1 MLTIVCNSQKGGSG
15 KTTLCRILSVQ
26 AARELKKVY
35 LIDTDTQGTLTQWH
49 EAREAEEPRRV
60 ELPIESLREG
70 LALLS
75 AQGADYV
82 LIDTPPQASATLHE
96 VFDLADIVLVPIK
109 PTSDDLK
116 AAAVT
121 VARLK
126 DMGVP
131 FLFVITQ
138 AITHTNITAQA
149 IAALSHHGPVAHT
162 IIANRVAYPTAFTDG
177 RSPQELD
184 QRGSA
189 AREITQLWEDIK
201 ACLHEN
207 MKKGRSKKNG

>member
-1 MLTIVCNSQKGGSG
+1 MFTIVCNSQKGGSG
-15 KTTLCRILSVQ
+15 KTTLCRVLGVQ
-26 AARELKKVY
+26 AARASDTVY

-60 ELPIESLREG
+60 ELPIEGLREG

-82 LIDTPPQASATLHE
+82 LIDTPPQASDKLHE
-96 VFDLADIVLVPIK
+96 VFNLADLVLVPIK

-121 VARLK
+121 VAKLK
-126 DMGVP
+126 DLGVP
-131 FLFVITQ
+131 FLFVVTQ
-138 AITHTNITAQA
+138 AITNTNITAQA
-149 IAALSHHGPVAHT
+149 IAVLSHHGPVAQT

-184 QRGSA
+184 PRGAA
-189 AREITQLWEDIK
+189 AREIGQLWHNIK
-201 ACLHEN
+201 TCLHEN
-207 MKKGRSKKNG
+207 MMQERTKNG